1 MTDGDESSQ
10 SSFYVF
16 HVAFVAAIGGFLF
29 GFDLGMIGAANVYL
43 RDQFHLNDSQL
54 GLATGSAVLGC
65 MFGPFLGA
73 WLCDAIGRKTTMIAA
88 SFLLAVS
95 AVVTAMPD
103 MLPGM
108 SDQSTMVVF
117 NVFRVVGG
125 LGVGLCSIAS
135 PMFIAEVAPP
145 AKRGRLGL
153 MYQLAI
159 VVGHIVAP
167 AIGYVVVITLPQTD
181 GVAEIAWQQPWRWM
195 FASETVC
202 VLLFVIF
209 VFSLPR
215 SPRWL
220 AYKGRYDDA
229 LTVLTKIDGPD
240 YAKQEIEEIKA
251 SLDQETGGWSDLF
264 APGMRYAL
272 LIGILLALF
281 NNWTGWSVIGGY
293 IPMLF
298 EMSGLE
304 DRAQAI
310 LQFAV
315 TYGFMGLMTLVSLL
329 LMDRVGRR
337 PLWLFAS
344 LLMAAITLATGLVF
358 HCQLTGIVVLIVI
371 ILCTVPHGIAL
382 GGIPWLMMSELFPT
396 RLRAKAVSITTTFL
410 WLTIFSGAYLFPTLT
425 RYSERTFRTA
435 RGARMAGTTIGF
447 RDSNLDTLVSPNQRF
462 LSAGFRPGQKVTVS
476 GAANAVNNRTF
487 TIERVTE
494 GMIVLSKGDPVSAE
508 TCTKPVT
515 ITADDGIS
523 LTTTKIT
530 FDDSDLDVITDSGNG
545 FRKAG
550 FKRKDRIAVSGA
562 SRAVNNN
569 VFTVHSV
576 AEGVMLIESNN
587 VLVDESAGTPVSI
600 HVGSLG
606 GAFWLFTTVCI
617 LAFLFGLQM
626 MPETKG
632 RTLEDIA
639 ESWKKSREG
648 VLK

>member
-1 MTDGDESSQ
+1 MI
-10 SSFYVF
+10 
-16 HVAFVAAIGGFLF
+16 VAAL
-29 GFDLGMIGAANVYL
+29 
-43 RDQFHLNDSQL
+43 
-54 GLATGSAVLGC
+54 
-65 MFGPFLGA
+65 
-73 WLCDAIGRKTTMIAA
+73 
-88 SFLLAVS
+88 LLAVS
-95 AVVTAMPD
+95 AVVTAVPD
-103 MLPGM
+103 VLPGM
-108 SDQSTMVVF
+108 SDQSAMAVF
-117 NVFRVVGG
+117 NVFRIVGG

-167 AIGYVVVITLPQTD
+167 AIGYLVVITLPQTD
-181 GVAEIAWQQPWRWM
+181 GVAQIAWQQPWRWM

-220 AYKGRYDDA
+220 AYKGRSDDA
-229 LTVLTKIDGPD
+229 LAVLTKIDGPD
-240 YAKQEIEEIKA
+240 YAKQEIEEVKA
-251 SLDQETGGWSDLF
+251 SLAEEAGGWGDLF

-344 LLMAAITLATGLVF
+344 VLMAAITFATGFVF
-358 HCQLTGIVVLIVI
+358 HYQLTGIIVLVVIV
-371 ILCTVPHGIAL
+371 LCTVPHGIAL

-396 RLRAKAVSITTTFL
+396 RLRAKAVSVTTTFL
-410 WLTIFSGAYLFPTLT
+410 WLTIFSGAYLFPALT
-425 RYSERTFRTA
+425 
-435 RGARMAGTTIGF
+435 
-447 RDSNLDTLVSPNQRF
+447 
-462 LSAGFRPGQKVTVS
+462 SA
-476 GAANAVNNRTF
+476 
-487 TIERVTE
+487 
-494 GMIVLSKGDPVSAE
+494 
-508 TCTKPVT
+508 
-515 ITADDGIS
+515 
-523 LTTTKIT
+523 
-530 FDDSDLDVITDSGNG
+530 
-545 FRKAG
+545 
-550 FKRKDRIAVSGA
+550 
-562 SRAVNNN
+562 
-569 VFTVHSV
+569 
-576 AEGVMLIESNN
+576 
-587 VLVDESAGTPVSI
+587 SI
-600 HVGSLG
+600 KLVGSVG
-606 GAFWLFTTVCI
+606 GAFWLFTGICI
-617 LAFLFGLQM
+617 LAFLFGLLM

-632 RTLEDIA
+632 RTLEEIA
-639 ESWKKSREG
+639 SSWKKS
-648 VLK
+648 